1 MKSCYFVPIIFI
13 CLLLSGY
20 IIMGYTRHCLY
31 GHMVENHIA
40 ERISSKNE
48 GLPIPMGWETHEYL
62 GSPEAARVI
71 TDPVFQEEIY
81 FLCDEWLEYST
92 EYQTDVLPSILEE
105 IDDDTWCLWDAY
117 KQVMIFDY
125 LTYVLSVASGPAI
138 YPITPHNDE
147 DWGGSLAESI
157 ARWEA
162 AGNSR
167 QGDWMERYKQSS
179 EYEAW
184 QNHVLDEIA
193 EPEGYD
199 DPRSIEELYQETTKQ
214 VEIPYY
220 SFLLQ
225 KDKLEMYRRTTKV
238 AYERYITHVN
248 EKDIVR
254 ASVDSWVVR
263 FVSLNFSD
271 TATRGYSLLSILK
284 MKGFPLRN
292 LIVDFSI
299 IISLSI
305 VLTCL
310 IWKKILMSH

>member
-1 MKSCYFVPIIFI
+1 MKSHYFVPIIFI
-13 CLLLSGY
+13 CILLSGY
-20 IIMGYTRHCLY
+20 VIMGYTRHCLY

-92 EYQTDVLPSILEE
+92 EYQTDVLLSLLEE

-117 KQVMIFDY
+117 KQLMIFGY
-125 LTYVLSVASGPAI
+125 LRHVLSVASGAGFVE
-138 YPITPHNDE
+138 TPHNDE

-157 ARWEA
+157 ALWEA

-167 QGDWMERYKQSS
+167 QGDWMERYKQST
-179 EYEAW
+179 EYKEW
-184 QNHVLDEIA
+184 QNQTLDEIA
-193 EPEGYD
+193 EPKDYD
-199 DPRSIEELYQETTKQ
+199 DPLSIEEFYQETIKQ

-220 SFLLQ
+220 NFFLQ
-225 KDKLEMYRRTTKV
+225 KDELETERRMVKI
-238 AYERYITHVN
+238 AYGRFVTHVT

-263 FVSLNFSD
+263 LGFHSSSD
-271 TATRGYSLLSILK
+271 TVTGNYSLLSILK
-284 MKGFPLRN
+284 MKGFPLKD

-299 IISLSI
+299 IISSSI
-305 VLTCL
+305 VLTYL